1 MKTIKVT
8 PNYSKRT
15 FTIRITEPANNPN
28 ELFFIKYRT
37 YPVTLDEFDM
47 DLYNTN
53 QDWLNYLKGNNYYII
68 NKGYRKV

>member
-15 FTIRITEPANNPN
+15 FTIRITEPANTPG
-28 ELFFIKYRT
+28 EIYYAKYRT
-37 YPVTLDEFDM
+37 YPVTVEEFDI
-47 DLYNTN
+47 DLCNTN
-53 QDWLNYLKGNNYYII
+53 QDWLNYLKGTNYYII